1 MQDSTHESA
10 DKYELEHEYGAQPLN
25 IAGKLAQAFIHS
37 KITLLMIIAITLV
50 GMLALVL
57 TPREYN
63 PKIVVP
69 AANIIVAKPGANA
82 SEVRDLVVRPLEAIM
97 RAQSGVDHTFGYA
110 ADDVGVVTVQ
120 FKVGQNQEDSLVKLY
135 NQLMQNMD
143 RLPPGAMQPIIKPIN
158 VDDVPI
164 MTIALAASNPLAV
177 DEQKLREVGLLL
189 MEHLRNVPG
198 VSLTEVVGGRSRAVT
213 VWLDPLRMQSRGVSL
228 EQISQM
234 LQASNVS
241 APLGDLVAQD
251 ASVPLRLSGV
261 LHSAAE
267 VGEVIVGVS
276 PPPKGGMQGQAIYL
290 RDIARIEEGARET
303 ENVARFGF
311 GAAADS
317 PPFRGAEPAVT
328 LVLAKQAG
336 TNAVVVADAV
346 LSKLAELKKLALPQ
360 GIELVVTRND
370 GAKANEAVN
379 TLFEHL
385 AIAVGS
391 VVLILIFFL
400 GWREAGIVT
409 LTVPLILFV
418 VLATGLLMGQT
429 INRITLFALI
439 LSLGLLV
446 DAAIVVIENIHRH
459 MHDFKGGGKDGDFS
473 KMLVTATNE
482 IGNPTNVATIAVILA
497 FIPMAFVSGMMGPFM
512 RPIPL
517 NVPVAMIASLVIAYM
532 IVPWAARIWL
542 SNKAAARALINRAAL
557 DERDHEQKDIL
568 HRAYVAVMEPLLRTR
583 WMRWMTIF
591 VVLVLLVAAM
601 LMPAW
606 QFIRPAGVG
615 GALSPLGVELKM
627 LPNDNTNTFLLQLDM
642 PQGTALAETDRVV
655 SAVGEVLAAEPQ
667 VLDYSSYTGMT
678 APIDFAALV
687 RGDLV
692 KRGTHIAQIR
702 VNLRDKHARKPSSH
716 ELAEQI
722 DHALEPLRAAFPQA
736 KLKIYE
742 TPPGPPVQAQI
753 LAELYGPDYA
763 VLRQSA
769 AFVDQAF
776 GETYGMINVDDS
788 VGADVLT
795 YRVVLDKEKAM
806 LSGVA
811 AGQVAQLLRDAV
823 SGLPAGTVHA
833 LSAENQAREPIE
845 IVLRLPQA
853 ERALPAQ
860 LLSMGVKNAQGAFIP
875 LSTIAKLEQVADNK
889 PYLDRDQHPM
899 VIVGGELLRS
909 SPVYAVLALDKALD
923 GQALPNGARFATGN
937 LGFVQAEPKDIVDYT
952 LLWGGEM
959 RLTLD
964 VFRDLG
970 SAFIVAII
978 LIYLMLVAYY
988 KSFMLPLIVMG
999 AIPLTLVG
1007 IFPGHWVTE
1016 QAFTA
1021 TSMIGVI
1028 ALAGVVVRN
1037 SLLLI
1042 DFILDYRRQ
1051 GYSLEQAVIEA
1062 GAVRFRP
1069 ILLTALAIML
1079 GSVIMVSD
1087 PVFGGLAVS
1096 LIFGT
1101 LASTLLTLVVI
1112 PLVYWRWQRK
1122 SALAAKI

>member
-1 MQDSTHESA
+1 MHNSTHESSQ
-10 DKYELEHEYGAQPLN
+10 EHGHASAAQPLN

-37 KITLLMIIAITLV
+37 KITLLLIIAMTLV
-50 GMLALVL
+50 GLLALVL

-69 AANIIVAKPGANA
+69 AANIIVAKPGASA
-82 SEVRDLVVRPLEAIM
+82 AEVRDLVVRPLEAIM

-143 RLPPGAMQPIIKPIN
+143 RLPPGAMQPIVKPIN

-164 MTIALAASNPLAV
+164 MTIALAAADIQAV

-198 VSLTEVVGGRSRAVT
+198 VSLTEVVGGSTQAVN
-213 VWLDPLRMQSRGVSL
+213 VWLDPLRMQSRGVSI
-228 EQISQM
+228 EQVSQM
-234 LQASNVS
+234 LLASNVS
-241 APLGDLVAQD
+241 APLGEMVAQNQ
-251 ASVPLRLSGV
+251 AIPLRLSGT
-261 LHSAAE
+261 LHSASD
-267 VGEVIVGVS
+267 VGDVIVGVL
-276 PPPKGGMQGQAIYL
+276 PPAQGGAGQGQAIYL
-290 RDIARIEEGARET
+290 RDIARIEDGVRET
-303 ENVARFGF
+303 ERVSRLGF
-311 GAAADS
+311 GAATQA
-317 PPFRGAEPAVT
+317 PPFRGDEPAVT

-346 LSKLAELKKLALPQ
+346 LSKLNELKKLALPE
-360 GIELVVTRND
+360 GVAVVVTRND

-418 VLATGLLMGQT
+418 VLATGLLFGQT

-459 MHDFKGGGKDGDFS
+459 MHHHTGGDFS
-473 KMLVTATNE
+473 KMLVNATNE

-517 NVPVAMIASLVIAYM
+517 NVPVAMLASLVVAY
-532 IVPWAARIWL
+532 IVVPWAARIWL
-542 SNKAAARALINRAAL
+542 SNKAAAQALLNSRSL
-557 DERDHEQKDIL
+557 EERGHDQKDVL

-583 WMRWMTIF
+583 WMRWMTI
-591 VVLVLLVAAM
+591 VLVLVMLVAAM

-615 GALSPLGVELKM
+615 GPLSPLGVELKM

-655 SAVGEVLAAEPQ
+655 RAVGEVLAAQPQ
-667 VLDYSSYTGMT
+667 VLDYSSYSGMT

-692 KRGTHIAQIR
+692 KRGSHIAQIR
-702 VNLRDKHARKPSSH
+702 VNLQDKHARSISSH
-716 ELAEQI
+716 DLAEQI
-722 DHALEPLRAAFPQA
+722 DAALAPLRAAFPQA

-742 TPPGPPVQAQI
+742 TPPGPPVQSQI

-769 AFVDQAF
+769 GFVGQAF
-776 GETYGMINVDDS
+776 SETYGMINVDDS
-788 VGADVLT
+788 VGADTLT
-795 YRVVLDKEKAM
+795 YRLVLDKEKAM

-811 AGQVAQLLRDAV
+811 AGQVAQVLRDAV
-823 SGLPAGTVHA
+823 TGLPAGTLHA
-833 LSAENQAREPIE
+833 PGADNQAREPVE
-845 IVLRLPQA
+845 IILRLPQA
-853 ERALPAQ
+853 DRALPEH
-860 LLSMGVKNAQGAFIP
+860 LLNMGIKNAQGVFVP
-875 LSTIAKLEQVADNK
+875 LSTVASLEQVPSNK
-889 PYLDRDQHPM
+889 PFMDRDQHPM
-899 VIVGGELLRS
+899 VLVGGELLRS

-923 GQALPNGARFATGN
+923 GQTLPNGVSFTTGN

-988 KSFMLPLIVMG
+988 KSFMQPLIVMG

-1007 IFPGHWVTE
+1007 IFPGHWLTE

-1122 SALAAKI
+1122 RDGS